1 MNPQN
6 LAAFP
11 RGAITR
17 SGADKSN
24 KKKLELTLAVGY
36 PGSAVVLHCEGRT
49 IFHNEAQ
56 TLSKVVVEVLPTA
69 HRMILDLASVESID
83 SGALGEL
90 VLTHMWAEAAG
101 YTLRFAS
108 PKKALRQ
115 LFESTNLVSVFD
127 VYPTV
132 ADAMAAMVQEEV
144 QEIHSA

>member
-1 MNPQN
+1 MNPHN

-101 YTLRFAS
+101 YPLRFAS
-108 PKKALRQ
+108 HKRALRQ

-132 ADAMAAMVQEEV
+132 ADAMAAMVQEV
-144 QEIHSA
+144 GQETHSS